1 MQRRAAAVSAVV
13 LLLIT
18 AGSYAYIGMAE
29 EPEITV
35 EGDHTL
41 SQSETLEVGGTT
53 YTVSSLSDGRATF
66 AWTVEAATYTQQWAN
81 NTTVEYGNE
90 SYLVVIP
97 NESDPQQFTLRE
109 DLNVTAILEQDSD
122 VENETVTIE
131 GERQVVYSENNS
143 YVPLSEYLPEPSTV
157 DFEEGQTWDFRG
169 NQTTVSNLTR
179 ERAVLTWTA
188 PRDKSVSAAEGA
200 NVTLGD
206 TTYLAHFPSG
216 SEVVLSTNFHEYQE
230 SVDRNQY
237 FTERV
242 NGLWGVSIL
251 SGLTAILLLGMA
263 YLPSRY

>member
-29 EPEITV
+29 EPTVSV

-41 SQSETLEVGGTT
+41 SAGDSLEAGETT
-53 YTVSSLSDGRATF
+53 YNVSSLSDGRVTF
-66 AWTVEAATYTQQWAN
+66 AWTEEAATYTETWAH
-81 NTTVEYGNE
+81 NTTVEYRGE
-90 SYLVVIP
+90 TFVVDIP
-97 NESDPQQFTLRE
+97 NESAPTTFMLVE
-109 DLNVTAILEQDSD
+109 DLNVSGILASD
-122 VENETVTIE
+122 PEVEDETVMIE
-131 GERQVVYSENNS
+131 GEEQVVYAEDDTSQ
-143 YVPLSEYLPEPSTV
+143 PLSEYLRDPGTV
-157 DFEEGQTWDFRG
+157 QFEQGEHFDYLG
-169 NQTTVSNLTR
+169 NETNVSSVT
-179 ERAVLTWTA
+179 ADAATLTWTA
-188 PRDKSVSAAEGA
+188 PRDKSVSASEGA

-216 SEVVLSTNFHEYQE
+216 SEVILSTNFEEYQHE
-230 SVDRNQY
+230 VEQGQY

-251 SGLTAILLLGMA
+251 SGLTAILLLGLA